1 MTEEKKIGLA
11 LSGGGYGGWV
21 HLGVC
26 EVLEREKIPIDI
38 IVGTSAGGVVGLALA
53 CGLSVRDVIKHS
65 KILKE
70 KDFKRISDNTYGVF
84 DYRPGIEKIRKIIG
98 DKNIEDLPKK
108 FAAVAVDIT
117 TGEEVVIDKGPAIKA
132 IEATICIP
140 GMFPPVEING
150 RYLVDGG
157 LLNILPVDV
166 CRNMGAD
173 VVIGVDVS
181 KSFKVSFNYKPKKL
195 GPFQKRIITSLRN
208 PYVSLIFKRNDLINT
223 IFGSVHIM
231 GHRLRREKL
240 EKYPPNVLIE
250 CDYESA
256 GILDLVVDD
265 KKYRNM
271 LIERGKSIAESR
283 LDDIRNLLN

>member
-1 MTEEKKIGLA
+1 MTSEQKIGLA

-26 EVLEREKIPIDI
+26 DVLEKEKIPIDI
-38 IVGTSAGGVVGLALA
+38 IVGTSAGGVVGAALA
-53 CGLSVRDVIKHS
+53 CGFSVREVIRHS

-70 KDFKRISDNTYGVF
+70 KDFKKISENSFGIF
-84 DYRPGIEKIRKIIG
+84 DFRQGIEKIRKIIG

-108 FAAVAVDIT
+108 FATVAVDIVN
-117 TGEEVVIDKGPAIKA
+117 GEEVVIDRGPIIKA

-140 GMFPPVEING
+140 GMFPPVEIDG

-166 CRNMGAD
+166 CRKMGASF
-173 VVIGVDVS
+173 VIGVDVS
-181 KSFKVSFNYKPKKL
+181 KSFKVKFNYQPKKL
-195 GPFQKRIITSLRN
+195 KPLQRRIVNSIRN
-208 PYVSLIFKRNDLINT
+208 PYLSLLFKQKDLMLT

-231 GHRLRREKL
+231 GNKLRREKL

-250 CDYESA
+250 CEYEDA
-256 GILDLVVDD
+256 GLLDLVVDD
-265 KKYRNM
+265 KNYRNK
-271 LIERGKSIAESR
+271 LIETGRSIAER
-283 LDDIRNLLN
+283 RIDEIRDLLR